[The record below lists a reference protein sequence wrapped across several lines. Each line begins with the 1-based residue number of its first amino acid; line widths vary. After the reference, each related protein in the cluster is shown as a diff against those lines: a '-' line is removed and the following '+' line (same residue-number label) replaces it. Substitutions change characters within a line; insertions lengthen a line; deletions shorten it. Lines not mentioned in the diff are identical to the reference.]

1 MKKYLKEESGMILM
15 ASTMGIFIIL
25 SIFAFY
31 LARFSISE
39 TRSGTYYVQD
49 IKARNL
55 ALSGA
60 EHGMQIFKNSRTISD
75 LNGALNKGSY
85 QVSFDSHNDESN
97 ITLPYEHYILLKSSA
112 SIGDVKRNIRY
123 I

>member
-31 LARFSISE
+31 LARFSITE
-39 TRSGTYYVQD
+39 TRSGAYYVQD

-60 EHGMQIFKNSRTISD
+60 EHGMQIFKNSRVISD
-75 LNGALNKGSY
+75 LTGALNKGSY
-85 QVSFDSHNDESN
+85 QVSFDSHNDEAN
-97 ITLPYEHYILLKSSA
+97 ITLPYEHYILLKSHYQ
-112 SIGDVKRNIRY
+112 KQN
-123 I
+123 

>member
-1 MKKYLKEESGMILM
+1 MILM

-31 LARFSISE
+31 LARFSITE
-39 TRSGTYYVQD
+39 TRSGAYYVQD

-60 EHGMQIFKNSRTISD
+60 EHGMQILVRAAKRQRMEDVLTSANASENDVAWLKEQLLSLDKEELAMFDEEKFKIVKTFIENSNLVDSNKLIS
-75 LNGALNKGSY
+75 
-85 QVSFDSHNDESN
+85 
-97 ITLPYEHYILLKSSA
+97 
-112 SIGDVKRNIRY
+112 
-123 I
+123 